1 MRSRL
6 DAEANAA
13 ECRRRKEAEA
23 EENAAIEADIARH
36 EEEIRAREAAK
47 EEARRR
53 KEEELAMARAAVE
66 SSQTSAREEADAFNE
81 LIARLRFEEYE
92 EACRQKEASDR
103 ELASRRREEQRA
115 EYELAVQRREE
126 ARARTEEE
134 KKRFSER
141 LQRELAEQD
150 RVEQMNAQRRR
161 MKLLEHSREVRRLAD
176 EKFAAK
182 EAALEMERRELEAR
196 RREREAVDA
205 AIESERAKMLQEFES
220 RRG

>member
-1 MRSRL
+1 MEKSSQKKRRSSPL
-6 DAEANAA
+6 IVESAA
-13 ECRRRKEAEA
+13 ETNGTR
-23 EENAAIEADIARH
+23 
-36 EEEIRAREAAK
+36 AAK
-47 EEARRR
+47 NDSGATDSTQ
-53 KEEELAMARAAVE
+53 KVLGNFVE
-66 SSQTSAREEADAFNE
+66 SA
-81 LIARLRFEEYE
+81 
-92 EACRQKEASDR
+92 QKTATRKNTIER
-103 ELASRRREEQRA
+103 T
-115 EYELAVQRREE
+115 
-126 ARARTEEE
+126 TEEE